1 MSAGLAG
8 RVAVVTGGATGIGR
22 GIALRLAAAGAR
34 VVVADVDERAG
45 AATAA
50 EAAARAGAA
59 TAAVRFVA
67 TDLRDL
73 DSIDALARATED
85 AFGPAELLF
94 NNAGIVRWQ
103 PLRELTAETWDE
115 LVAVNLRAVVFTT
128 RAFLEQLAAGGAGSV
143 VNIASTSALSG
154 ASDLAAYSA
163 TKGGVVAATRA
174 LAVELA
180 RDGIRVNAVCPGAI
194 DTPIMDQ
201 ALARAPGMTR
211 EAFAATNL
219 VGRNGLPA
227 DVAAAAVWL
236 AGDDAAFVTG
246 ATLVVDGGLTA
257 AQGLNP
263 SAGEP
268 PCDQPGGSSA
278 G

>member
-1 MSAGLAG
+1 
-8 RVAVVTGGATGIGR
+8 VTGAATGIGR
-22 GIALRLAAAGAR
+22 AIALRLAASGAR

-50 EAAARAGAA
+50 EADGL
-59 TAAVRFVA
+59 FVA

-73 DSIDALARATED
+73 GAIDALARATED
-85 AFGPAELLF
+85 AFGPAGILC

-103 PLRELTAETWDE
+103 PLRDLTADTWDE
-115 LVAVNLRAVVFTT
+115 LVAINLRAVLFTT
-128 RAFLEQLAAGGAGSV
+128 RAFLPQLEASGAGSV
-143 VNIASTSALSG
+143 VNTASTSALAG

-180 RDGIRVNAVCPGAI
+180 AQGIRVNAVCPGAI

-211 EAFAATNL
+211 DAFAASNL
-219 VGRNGLPA
+219 VGRNGMPA
-227 DVAAAAVWL
+227 DVAAAVVWL
-236 AGDDAAFVTG
+236 AGGEAAFVTG
-246 ATLVVDGGLTA
+246 AVLVVDGGLTA

-268 PCDQPGGSSA
+268 PYGPPGGSS
-278 G
+278 GG